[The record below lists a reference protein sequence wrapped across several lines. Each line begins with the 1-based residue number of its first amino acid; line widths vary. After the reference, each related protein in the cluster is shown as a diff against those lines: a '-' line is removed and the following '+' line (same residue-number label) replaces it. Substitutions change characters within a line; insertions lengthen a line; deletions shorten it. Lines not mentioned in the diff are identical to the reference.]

1 MVKLFSNPHHLIFWE
16 GHVWAHRRNVCT
28 QSTPE
33 LKLKLKT
40 YQSIYQKMH
49 VRAHARD
56 QSVLC
61 LISYNLALS
70 VCLSEMATCEIS
82 IHVYYNVCPLY
93 IPYYV

>member
-61 LISYNLALS
+61 LLRSLTNLHFACFL
-70 VCLSEMATCEIS
+70 
-82 IHVYYNVCPLY
+82 PLY
-93 IPYYV
+93 ILLFDC

>member
-61 LISYNLALS
+61 LEGKEDYFLFQTDA
-70 VCLSEMATCEIS
+70 VD
-82 IHVYYNVCPLY
+82 
-93 IPYYV
+93 

>member
-61 LISYNLALS
+61 LVGSNLFQVNHVNQQNPLSSY
-70 VCLSEMATCEIS
+70 VLSEIC
-82 IHVYYNVCPLY
+82 LY
-93 IPYYV
+93 IP

>member
-61 LISYNLALS
+61 LLDHNIIANNHRIFWHSHTVGLLGN
-70 VCLSEMATCEIS
+70 
-82 IHVYYNVCPLY
+82 
-93 IPYYV
+93 

>member
-61 LISYNLALS
+61 LFNLITILKLFFSLTLAIETQTVIS
-70 VCLSEMATCEIS
+70 
-82 IHVYYNVCPLY
+82 
-93 IPYYV
+93 